1 MGRRLPSAFGK
12 ATPLDEHKKDLPGAV
27 PASLREVSLK
37 RNKPT
42 FGDLFTNLNSCGVK
56 PLGPGAESDG
66 KALTMFCRLSSFGG
80 ELRRPMRGGFWK
92 GWFAPRGC
100 LARKCSFVPSIV
112 EVQRGRGF
120 DKTSSCAADAALFYQ
135 DFRNASG
142 IAWLSRASSR
152 RGGP

>member
-1 MGRRLPSAFGK
+1 MSSPIAMGRRLPSAFGK

-100 LARKCSFVPSIV
+100 LARKCSFVPSSRSSGEEGSTRHRV
-112 EVQRGRGF
+112 APRMRPCSTRTFATPPGLRG
-120 DKTSSCAADAALFYQ
+120 
-135 DFRNASG
+135 
-142 IAWLSRASSR
+142 
-152 RGGP
+152 